1 MLHRIYLVACLT
13 AAFVAVEIAAASPAS
28 AQTRALADYRSCQVQ
43 NEADF
48 RREVQAIT
56 LAALETGLKRIDF
69 SALVV
74 SQWRKG
80 NLDEVIEKQVDIA
93 VAQVKSEASWYE
105 LIQSLG
111 NKDKAQELATNVAER
126 VYRSDAFKKALEDQI
141 GEIGKEI
148 AREIELATADAAEPA
163 ALCMRAFVG
172 QRYGATVARVVGEDT
187 RQGFSVDANSGKA
200 NVSNTQ
206 IAIESKDAIAGVV
219 ILIVRRQLANMARRI
234 GQRVVGAV
242 LSRVVSAAATGIG
255 LVLIAKD
262 VWELKS
268 GVLPIIASEMKSK
281 GTRDKVQVEI
291 AAAIK
296 DQLGEHMR
304 EIAGQAADRIVDIWH
319 DYRKAHAKVLEL
331 SEKHPKFKAFLEGV
345 KPEQLAR
352 VDQIV
357 AVVLSAEGEEGVLR
371 RLDDGSMQ
379 RAVERLPDAGIEIAR
394 VKGSLAE
401 AVDWLEVSGPNLA
414 KVLDLEIWKKNKAA
428 DFTRASLARL
438 IALDDR
444 LAITRIAGLSKDVRD
459 ALFELPDNDLKSLGR
474 RLDTGELDGLSR
486 YLSGLRK
493 SAGERVLRAVARDPA
508 KMAVLA
514 RAPVRDAILKSVDQ
528 DAAVDIMVRND
539 GPADLLAIQHD
550 FRLLYDGKVSPW
562 LIWEKHPWPL
572 AIIGIVGVILL
583 RMVWRLFTPRRR
595 RAA

>member
-1 MLHRIYLVACLT
+1 VR
-13 AAFVAVEIAAASPAS
+13 
-28 AQTRALADYRSCQVQ
+28 
-43 NEADF
+43 
-48 RREVQAIT
+48 
-56 LAALETGLKRIDF
+56 
-69 SALVV
+69 
-74 SQWRKG
+74 
-80 NLDEVIEKQVDIA
+80 
-93 VAQVKSEASWYE
+93 SEASWYE

-111 NKDKAQELATNVAER
+111 NKDKAQELATSVAER

-148 AREIELATADAAEPA
+148 AREIELATLDAAEPA

-187 RQGFSVDANSGKA
+187 RQGFLVDANTGKA

-206 IAIESKDAIAGVV
+206 IALESKDAIAGVV

-281 GTRDKVQVEI
+281 GTREKVQAEI

-304 EIAGQAADRIVDIWH
+304 DIASQAADRIVDIWH

-331 SEKHPKFKAFLEGV
+331 AEKHPKFKAFLDGV
-345 KPEQLAR
+345 KPDELAR

-357 AVVLSAEGEEGVLR
+357 AVVLSAESEEGVLR
-371 RLDDGSMQ
+371 RLEDGSMR
-379 RAVERLPDAGIEIAR
+379 RAIERLPDAGIEIAR
-394 VKGSLAE
+394 VKGSLVE
-401 AVDWLEVSGPNLA
+401 AVDWLEVSGTSLP
-414 KVLDLEIWKKNKAA
+414 KVLELEIWKKNKAQ
-428 DFTRASLARL
+428 DFTKASLARL
-438 IALDDR
+438 IGLDDR
-444 LAITRIAGLSKDVRD
+444 LAITRIAGLGKDVRD

-474 RLDTGELDGLSR
+474 RLDTVELDGLSR
-486 YLSGLRK
+486 YLTGLK
-493 SAGERVLRAVARDPA
+493 KTAGERVLRAVARDPA
-508 KMAVLA
+508 KMQLLA
-514 RAPVRDAILKSVDQ
+514 RAPVRDAILRSSDQ

-539 GPADLLAIQHD
+539 GPADLIAIQHD
-550 FRLLYDGKVSPW
+550 FRLLYDGKVSAW
-562 LIWEKHPWPL
+562 LIWEKHTWPV
-572 AIIGIVGVILL
+572 AVIGIIALVFL
-583 RMVWRLFTPRRR
+583 RIIWRLFTPRRR
-595 RAA
+595 KAA